1 MIKVVVPFL
10 MGLVISPGDGVVS
23 AASKDTGF
31 TAAQERS
38 DRQRDRQG
46 PTGGEQ
52 AVSEATESN
61 LAGNRLVPGRI
72 KAIRSNQIEIDIGN
86 PQPLF
91 VPLEPAHQKGQTFKE
106 GDPIIVTLN
115 DHNAVVDYHHPGE
128 QSHHQVVRGKLK
140 TPLTVGL
147 DKAVIETE
155 QGTKTFMV
163 AERAKGKLTAIPV
176 GAEALFMADE
186 TGKLVD
192 AQLASAAAVKES
204 ADNNKARIKGAHQ
217 QVRAIYR
224 GAEQPTVSGSAGGEG
239 RLKISEQGHER
250 EVPFRPPL
258 SKLDRLQPGQ
268 DVVLLMDDQ
277 GYVLEIAT
285 PDVSPAR

>member
-1 MIKVVVPFL
+1 MMTFRPIMSAVVPFAVCL
-10 MGLVISPGDGVVS
+10 VMGLGEGAV
-23 AASKDTGF
+23 
-31 TAAQERS
+31 TAATKDDGFGAAQQRS

-61 LAGNRLVPGRI
+61 LAGNRLVHGRI

-140 TPLTVGL
+140 TPL
-147 DKAVIETE
+147 D
-155 QGTKTFMV
+155 
-163 AERAKGKLTAIPV
+163 
-176 GAEALFMADE
+176 
-186 TGKLVD
+186 
-192 AQLASAAAVKES
+192 
-204 ADNNKARIKGAHQ
+204 
-217 QVRAIYR
+217 R
-224 GAEQPTVSGSAGGEG
+224 GIG
-239 RLKISEQGHER
+239 
-250 EVPFRPPL
+250 
-258 SKLDRLQPGQ
+258 
-268 DVVLLMDDQ
+268 
-277 GYVLEIAT
+277 
-285 PDVSPAR
+285 